1 MEKDFKFAV
10 EDIQRLN
17 VEEYDENEYC
27 VARMKF
33 LSTRPNSHGL
43 KFSEEVLRRDA
54 KTVLGTWIVAEM
66 LAGDFLTH
74 TPAESIIGIVPKDQ
88 DVEFVEADDGYIDAY
103 VDVVLSKR
111 YAKDAYDVF
120 VKDNDRS
127 VSIEFNYSHPE
138 DDEYEVE
145 NYVIRGTTILGKTV
159 HPSVPKANIT
169 VTRFSQEEADK
180 FFAKVHNNSLTVLK
194 KFVEERKESM
204 AEQGKLVS
212 HPIDTSKEAM
222 YDGEWDGQKAK
233 QDLVKEKNFKTLAPK
248 VCMKLESGWED
259 REVTKLGYPVMMLH
273 DGKWVYSTKG
283 LASALGYAK
292 KEDETEV
299 INKVEK
305 IYKKLGLDS
314 DRKEDDAKMAE
325 IEFAT
330 VDIGDMWGRV
340 FDALHN
346 RYPDG
351 DWGSVYRIDGIYEQD
366 NKKFAIIHRKDED
379 VKYRLDFSLTEEGL
393 TLADEI
399 VKIEMEIVE
408 TDDVKKFAEPEGAE
422 KYMQFEIEGRKAWAK
437 VIKKVQNHEG
447 DGAYVDSIED
457 NHIIYTKDDV
467 RYRVEA
473 DIKVDKDDK
482 SVDADIKWDTVKK
495 DADQKMSKT
504 EKMSEDEM
512 MAKIAELKKGI
523 EERDNIIMEKDT
535 CMKDMEAE
543 LADLREFKKTCME
556 KDKACAVES
565 VMNEVKDFMNDEQF
579 KALRDEG
586 MACEFSQIDAWT
598 NKVKAISFESVK
610 GNKKTTKASS
620 VMWFSAPV
628 QTEKNKGSLWA

>member
-43 KFSEEVLRRDA
+43 KFSEEVLKRDA

-66 LAGDFLTH
+66 LVGDFTTH

-88 DVEFVEADDGYIDAY
+88 DVEFVEADDGYLDAY

-138 DDEYEVE
+138 NDEYEVE
-145 NYVIRGTTILGKTV
+145 SYVIRGTTILGKMV
-159 HPSVPKANIT
+159 NPSVPKANIT
-169 VTRFSQEEADK
+169 VTRFSEKEADK

-204 AEQGKLVS
+204 ADKTYK
-212 HPIDTSKEAM
+212 IDKSKDAMSDTPWQDIDKTELRNKIMEAKN
-222 YDGEWDGQKAK
+222 KAT
-233 QDLVKEKNFKTLAPK
+233 LVKSVYLLVED
-248 VCMKLESGWED
+248 GWED
-259 REVTKLGYPVMMLH
+259 APSEKLKYPVMEIKG
-273 DGKWVYSTKG
+273 DKIVYNRNA
-283 LASALGYAK
+283 LVSALGYAK
-292 KEDETEV
+292 KENEESV
-299 INKVEK
+299 VSKVEA
-305 IYKKLGLDS
+305 IYKKLGLG
-314 DRKEDDAKMAE
+314 KEDDAKMAE
-325 IEFAT
+325 TIT
-330 VDIGDMWGRV
+330 
-340 FDALHN
+340 N
-346 RYPDG
+346 
-351 DWGSVYRIDGIYEQD
+351 
-366 NKKFAIIHRKDED
+366 
-379 VKYRLDFSLTEEGL
+379 
-393 TLADEI
+393 
-399 VKIEMEIVE
+399 
-408 TDDVKKFAEPEGAE
+408 
-422 KYMQFEIEGRKAWAK
+422 FEIEGRKAWDK
-437 VIKKVQNHEG
+437 VIKKVQDHEG

-457 NHIIYTKDDV
+457 NHIIYTKGDV

-473 DIKVDKDDK
+473 DVKVDKDDK
-482 SVDADIKWDTVKK
+482 SIDADIKWDTVKK
-495 DADQKMSKT
+495 DADQKMAEDEAKC
-504 EKMSEDEM
+504 EDKEEKKMSDDCDCKDDDHDDEEDFAKKCAEM
-512 MAKIAELKKGI
+512 EKKI
-523 EERDNIIMEKDT
+523 EERDNIIMENEKK
-535 CMKDMEAE
+535 MKDMEVE

-579 KALRDEG
+579 KALREEG
-586 MACEFSQIDAWT
+586 MACEFAQIDAWS

-610 GNKKTTKASS
+610 SNKKSKGAN
-620 VMWFSAPV
+620 VMKFSAPMDDTNNKSGSV
-628 QTEKNKGSLWA
+628 WDRLKNL

>member
-43 KFSEEVLRRDA
+43 KFSDEVLRRDA

-88 DVEFVEADDGYIDAY
+88 DVEFVEADDGYLDAY

-120 VKDNDRS
+120 VKDNNRS
-127 VSIEFNYSHPE
+127 VSIEFNYFHPE

-145 NYVIRGTTILGKTV
+145 SYVIRGTTILGKTV
-159 HPSVPKANIT
+159 NPSVPKANIT
-169 VTRFSQEEADK
+169 VTRFSQEDADK

-204 AEQGKLVS
+204 AEQEKYVS

-233 QDLVKEKNFKTLAPK
+233 QELVKEKNFKTLAPK
-248 VCMKLESGWED
+248 VCMKLEPGWED

-283 LASALGYAK
+283 LSSALGYAR
-292 KEDETEV
+292 KENETAV
-299 INKVEK
+299 VNKIEK
-305 IYKKLGLDS
+305 IYKNLGLDQ
-314 DRKEDDAKMAE
+314 DGKEEGTKMAE
-325 IEFAT
+325 KNA
-330 VDIGDMWGRV
+330 
-340 FDALHN
+340 N
-346 RYPDG
+346 
-351 DWGSVYRIDGIYEQD
+351 
-366 NKKFAIIHRKDED
+366 
-379 VKYRLDFSLTEEGL
+379 
-393 TLADEI
+393 
-399 VKIEMEIVE
+399 
-408 TDDVKKFAEPEGAE
+408 
-422 KYMQFEIEGRKAWAK
+422 FEIEGRKAWGE
-437 VIKKVQNHEG
+437 VIKKVQDHEG
-447 DGAYVDSIED
+447 KGAYVDSIED
-457 NHIIYTKDDV
+457 NHIIYTKDNV

-482 SVDADIKWDTVKK
+482 SVDADIKWGTVKK
-495 DADQKMSKT
+495 DTDQKMSDDCDCDDEHDHSDDDKN
-504 EKMSEDEM
+504 EVEMSADEM
-512 MAKIAELKKGI
+512 KAEMAKMKSEI
-523 EERDNIIMEKDT
+523 EDRDNIIMEKDKK
-535 CMKDMEAE
+535 MDKMEKE
-543 LADLREFKKTCME
+543 LSELREFKKTCME
-556 KDKACAVES
+556 KEKACTVES
-565 VMNEVKDFMNDEQF
+565 VMNEVKDFMDGEQF

-586 MACEFSQIDAWT
+586 MACEFTQIDAWT

-610 GNKKTTKASS
+610 GNKKTVKTSS